1 MAKKK
6 NKQPELPVEEA
17 PVEEKKQQPVASPA
31 KVVQLTPIIQPIAF
45 VPYSTQEQ
53 ELYMYDEEV
62 EEEEDYGEEE
72 EEIVEAPKK
81 KRVSAAAIFLSIFS
95 LLIIAVFVAGKYVL
109 QDYLAVLGSTSGL
122 DVTMNMIDA
131 QDFTDITAL
140 LITIVPVAAVIV
152 LLSSLIRIMHK
163 GACVVA
169 MIFSLIGIGCAL
181 AAILLI
187 LLDGSEE
194 PGYGLYAM
202 AVLSLI
208 SMLIAFLSKREEKV
222 KKAKK

>member
-6 NKQPELPVEEA
+6 NKQPELPVEET
-17 PVEEKKQQPVASPA
+17 PVEEKKQQPVSSPA

-62 EEEEDYGEEE
+62 EENEDYGIDEEEDY
-72 EEIVEAPKK
+72 VEVPKK
-81 KRVSAAAIFLSIFS
+81 KKVSAAAIFLSIFG
-95 LLIIAVFVAGKYVL
+95 LLIIAVYVL
-109 QDYLAVLGSTSGL
+109 GKFFAADYLGVIGTTSGL
-122 DVTMNMIDA
+122 DLTINMI
-131 QDFTDITAL
+131 QDQAFTDITAI
-140 LITIVPVAAVIV
+140 LITVIPVCAVIV

-169 MIFSLIGIGCAL
+169 MIFAFFGIAAAL

-187 LLDGSEE
+187 VLDGTEDI
-194 PGYGLYAM
+194 GYGLYIM
-202 AVLSLI
+202 AALSLI
-208 SMLIAFLSKREEKV
+208 NLLIALLSKREEKV
-222 KKAKK
+222 